1 MNEARRPDEAAPI
14 SLPEITAAP
23 RPVERRAAALPSPAA
38 LELLSLQ
45 ELRARV
51 AELYEAQR
59 EVEREREALRTARAA
74 LDAEWRE
81 LRALQ
86 AQLRRREDTTPA
98 PGDGVADR

>member
-1 MNEARRPDEAAPI
+1 MTEARRPDDAVSI

-23 RPVERRAAALPSPAA
+23 RPVERRAAPLPSPAA

-59 EVEREREALRTARAA
+59 EVEREREALRSARAA

-86 AQLRRREDTTPA
+86 LQVRQQAA
-98 PGDGVADR
+98 GDASAAGA